1 MRRRTFIAAFGPL
14 LGSGLAGCLAD
25 ESPGDDDAPGS
36 QASSATAGPDGS
48 LDGPATVTGLDT
60 PTAPL
65 VHWTFEFDRPAKTM
79 TVVHDRGEVI
89 RTETTDRLELV
100 HRTGP
105 DHPVPTDAT
114 LTPTRTP
121 VVTRWSWQEAG
132 GGPFPVRPGDA
143 ATIDGVTPGDTVA
156 VRWYGT
162 RHHQAGETLE
172 SVTLAPVE
180 R

>member
-1 MRRRTFIAAFGPL
+1 MRRRTFIAAAGPL
-14 LGSGLAGCLAD
+14 LGTGLAGCLAD
-25 ESPGDDDAPGS
+25 AVPGTPEASPTVGADNAPDD
-36 QASSATAGPDGS
+36 
-48 LDGPATVTGLDT
+48 PATVTGLGT
-60 PTAPL
+60 PRAPL
-65 VHWTFEFDRPAKTM
+65 VHWNFAFDRPAGTM

-89 RTETTDRLELV
+89 RAATTDRLELV

-132 GGPFPVRPGDA
+132 GDPFPVRPGDA
-143 ATIDGVTPGDTVA
+143 ATIAGVTPGDTVA

-162 RHHQAGETLE
+162 RHHEAGVMLE
-172 SVTLAPVE
+172 SVSLAPVE